1 MLAHVAE
8 TLKSPA
14 RQRETMPEFIEA
26 WNLMQQARPD
36 ESDKP
41 SLAMGR

>member
-26 WNLMQQARPD
+26 WNLMQRVRPD
-36 ESDKP
+36 ANEKI

>member
-8 TLKSPA
+8 TLKSPP

-26 WNLMQQARPD
+26 WDLMQQARPD
-36 ESDKP
+36 AQS
-41 SLAMGR
+41 SFAAAR